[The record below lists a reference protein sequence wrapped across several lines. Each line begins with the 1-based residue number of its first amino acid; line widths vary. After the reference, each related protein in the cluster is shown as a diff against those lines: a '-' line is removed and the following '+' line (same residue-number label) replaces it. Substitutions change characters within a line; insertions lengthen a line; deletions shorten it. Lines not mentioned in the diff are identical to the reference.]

1 MTCHGCHRER
11 RPRICEKRAAGRPNK
26 REGNLYNCLTHAR
39 DNRDNLE
46 LFGLMP
52 GPLIV
57 AAVLHGVS
65 LSRKLR
71 SFTCLQLKRTPDDSL
86 ESWLN
91 SSPPVLTAKICV

>member
-46 LFGLMP
+46 LLPLSLAPLTPLTGQACILGGVAHVLGLRN
-52 GPLIV
+52 G
-57 AAVLHGVS
+57 G
-65 LSRKLR
+65 
-71 SFTCLQLKRTPDDSL
+71 
-86 ESWLN
+86 
-91 SSPPVLTAKICV
+91 